1 MTWFNYITSGS
12 QNSAPVR
19 RKIVFPQLSEKLKVG
34 DWLHVNLD
42 ILDIG
47 KFYYYEDGLIK
58 TSFDSDAY
66 LVVHET
72 ETTKTPTFSFIVDA
86 NSNNSY
92 KRNLWFKSLT
102 NVEPGAKPA
111 GDYYIYYH
119 KDNIQYISLQGS
131 GYESTT
137 SPSGSNFIA
146 NTSGNSASTI
156 SYYSTEVLST
166 SNERVSAMSFLGDK
180 GLWQNGKTSSHGA
193 KMIGP
198 FNGPRIKIY
207 ADKNSS
213 SGFVSLK
220 IIKSSAVGDGQKVVK
235 EGIEIDLYS
244 PTNSLGQLIYE
255 LDMQQDLSF
264 STYQELY
271 GEFYFEIETLE
282 KKNEASSSLGCNLVK
297 YSFSKNYELQ
307 FDREEI
313 KSDIAF
319 KTIGGVK

>member
-1 MTWFNYITSGS
+1 MTWFNYTTSGS
-12 QNSAPVR
+12 QNYAPVR

-42 ILDIG
+42 VLDIG
-47 KFYYYEDGLIK
+47 KFYYYENGLIK
-58 TSFDSDAY
+58 KSFDPDAY
-66 LVVHET
+66 LVVYET
-72 ETTKTPTFSFIVDA
+72 EGTKTATFSFIVDA
-86 NSNNSY
+86 DNSSSY

-102 NVEPGAKPA
+102 NIEPGFKPT

-131 GYESTT
+131 NYQSTT

-146 NTSGNSASTI
+146 TVSGSSASTI
-156 SYYSTEVLST
+156 NYYSTEVLAAL
-166 SNERVSAMSFLGDK
+166 NERVSAMSFLGDK
-180 GLWQNGKTSSHGA
+180 EVWRNGKTLSHGA
-193 KMIGP
+193 KVLGP
-198 FNGPRIKIY
+198 FSGPRLKIY

-213 SGFVSLK
+213 SGFIYLK
-220 IIKSSAVGDGQKVVK
+220 IVKSSAVGDGQKVVK
-235 EGIEIDLYS
+235 EGTEIDLYS
-244 PTNSLGQLIYE
+244 PTNLLGQLIYE

-264 STYQELY
+264 STYEELY

-282 KKNEASSSLGCNLVK
+282 KKNEASHSIGCNMVK
-297 YSFSKNYELQ
+297 YAFSKNYELQ
-307 FDREEI
+307 FDKEEI